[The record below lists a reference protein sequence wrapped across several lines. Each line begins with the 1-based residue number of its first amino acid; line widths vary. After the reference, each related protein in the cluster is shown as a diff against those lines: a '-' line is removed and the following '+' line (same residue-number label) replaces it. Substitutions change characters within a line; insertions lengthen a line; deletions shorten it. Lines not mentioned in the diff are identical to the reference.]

1 MRNVS
6 GQFDHKRLQLLT
18 VEGLQQRFQSWT
30 LRNRVGLIQKNQAC
44 RDRVFAPASPDILAG
59 TGRSD
64 QAIGLKGTADCNV
77 VGNLVLAPW
86 HIRWKNWSC
95 SKNGYAKEPAQD
107 WRQLFHLEPASVAP

>member
-64 QAIGLKGTADCNV
+64 RAIGLKGTAHKRRNWPVRLHFCQEPGAIQDRSKD
-77 VGNLVLAPW
+77 GTLLVTA
-86 HIRWKNWSC
+86 
-95 SKNGYAKEPAQD
+95 ATV
-107 WRQLFHLEPASVAP
+107 LEGFSGGIA